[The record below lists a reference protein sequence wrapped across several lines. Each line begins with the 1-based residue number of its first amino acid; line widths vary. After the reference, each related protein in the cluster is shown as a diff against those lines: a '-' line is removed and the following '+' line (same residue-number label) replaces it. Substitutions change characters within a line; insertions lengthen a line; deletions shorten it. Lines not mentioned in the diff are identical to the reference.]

1 MAKRNYTLEELKS
14 KNLFQLRDI
23 ARKLGV
29 ENATYLSE
37 EKLMESIIA
46 YEAGEKQPTAEENGI
61 SEQTDQ
67 AMISRGFIYS
77 EEDFKPF
84 PLQYKVKK
92 ESPATKNQIERLY
105 CLLERHRLAIEADE
119 ELSCCLRMELDK
131 LSKNEAS
138 RYVDRILSKYGR

>member
-61 SEQTDQ
+61 SEQTD
-67 AMISRGFIYS
+67 R
-77 EEDFKPF
+77 
-84 PLQYKVKK
+84 
-92 ESPATKNQIERLY
+92 
-105 CLLERHRLAIEADE
+105 
-119 ELSCCLRMELDK
+119 
-131 LSKNEAS
+131 
-138 RYVDRILSKYGR
+138 

>member
-77 EEDFKPF
+77 EEDFKNMTIHTVRKIARDMGIKISDDQEKSRDYRGI
-84 PLQYKVKK
+84 LQNYQRKRRCG
-92 ESPATKNQIERLY
+92 A
-105 CLLERHRLAIEADE
+105 
-119 ELSCCLRMELDK
+119 
-131 LSKNEAS
+131 
-138 RYVDRILSKYGR
+138 